1 MTEPVNV
8 TSPYLPPL
16 EEVLPYLEEIW
27 DSKFLTN
34 GGQFHQRLET
44 ALRDRLGVPEISL
57 FSNATIAL
65 VCALQELR
73 ITGDVITTPYS
84 FVATSHSL
92 IWNGIRPIFV
102 DIDPDTLNLDPDRI
116 AAAITPQTTAILPCT
131 ATGIRATC
139 AASRRS
145 PTPTT

>member
-16 EEVLPYLEEIW
+16 EELLPYLEEIW
-27 DSKFLTN
+27 KSKFLTN
-34 GGQFHQRLET
+34 GGEFHQRFET
-44 ALRDRLGVPEISL
+44 ALRDRLGGPGSSRFHHETL
-57 FSNATIAL
+57 AL

-92 IWNGIRPIFV
+92 MWNGIRPI
-102 DIDPDTLNLDPDRI
+102 
-116 AAAITPQTTAILPCT
+116 
-131 ATGIRATC
+131 
-139 AASRRS
+139 
-145 PTPTT
+145 

>member
-44 ALRDRLGVPEISL
+44 ALGDRLGVPEISL
-57 FSNATIAL
+57 FSNGTIAL
-65 VCALQELR
+65 VCALKELR

-84 FVATSHSL
+84 FVAT
-92 IWNGIRPIFV
+92 R
-102 DIDPDTLNLDPDRI
+102 
-116 AAAITPQTTAILPCT
+116 TA
-131 ATGIRATC
+131 
-139 AASRRS
+139 
-145 PTPTT
+145 